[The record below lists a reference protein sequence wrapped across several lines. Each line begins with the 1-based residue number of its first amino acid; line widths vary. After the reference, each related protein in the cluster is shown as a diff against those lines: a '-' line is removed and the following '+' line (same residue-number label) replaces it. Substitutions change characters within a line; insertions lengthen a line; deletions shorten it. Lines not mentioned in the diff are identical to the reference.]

1 MIAKVGYLNDASLP
15 AYKFPNL
22 ETQTSLRE
30 EKVAA
35 HIGDSYIIERI
46 TMVIRNGEEISL
58 SDVLL
63 KLEINEDIFN
73 PNISGFVEINDYTGG
88 LEKFQ
93 LTGGEQIKV
102 RILKPNSSSIVVDR
116 QDLIVHTI
124 SKGTYNDQN
133 NIVYRLEFTTTSAIR
148 SQKIRVYKSY
158 SDTRNI
164 AEVVKDLCL
173 QMGEDINIEKN
184 LPITLDKAF
193 VSPGYS
199 PIQAINFL
207 AKRSCASG
215 DYYLF
220 FDRVSTGKVFAG
232 INNLRSLSPPI
243 DEMYHI
249 FYSPSLTYVEGKRT
263 ETEMRTD
270 VVQLQNNFNHILNMN
285 NGLYYSK
292 LTKVDTLKRTY
303 EVKNFDYKESMNDFY
318 INTLT
323 IDQTEFGM
331 EDENQMPGERMFVP
345 AMNDPVNDKISWVK
359 NDLHGALL
367 MSGMRVAVSV
377 SGAVNQLGAGDIVY
391 LTIPSDVHK
400 SSNLGNSETFENNMY
415 SGKYFVTACKH
426 VITNQTYTKKLE
438 LSRGSVRESL
448 ANSTPFSQLSTDTPQ
463 MGAKD
468 SYKENVSKYIN
479 SELRSSTEVEPTM
492 EERIAIAELQAAKAK
507 AETSRTGTWT
517 QVDSNGKTVNYFLDD
532 RISENIRKE
541 LISSGRFGSVVDSP
555 ASEE

>member
-1 MIAKVGYLNDASLP
+1 MIAKVGYLNDTSLP

-35 HIGDSYIIERI
+35 HIGDSYSIERI

-63 KLEINEDIFN
+63 RLEINEDIFN
-73 PNISGFVEINDYTGG
+73 PNISGFIEINDYSGG

-102 RILKPNSSSIVVDR
+102 RILKPNSSSIIIDR
-116 QDLIVHTI
+116 KDLVVHTI

-133 NIVYRLEFTTTSAIR
+133 NIIYRLEFTTTSAIR
-148 SQKIRVYKSY
+148 SQKIRIYKSY
-158 SDTRNI
+158 NNTRNI
-164 AEVVKDLCL
+164 AEIVKNLCEE
-173 QMGEDINIEKN
+173 MGEKINIEKN
-184 LPITLDKAF
+184 LPISLDKAF

-207 AKRSCASG
+207 AKRACASG

-232 INNLRSLSPPI
+232 INNLRSLSPSI

-249 FYSPSLTYVEGKRT
+249 FYSPALSYVEGKRT

-270 VVQLQNNFNHILNMN
+270 IVQLQNNFNHILNMN

-292 LTKVDTLKRTY
+292 LTKVDPLKRTY
-303 EVKNFDYKESMNDFY
+303 EVKNFDYKESMSDFY

-331 EDENQMPGERMFVP
+331 DDENQMPGERMFVP
-345 AMNDPVNDKISWVK
+345 ATNDPVGDKISWVK

-377 SGAVNQLGAGDIVY
+377 SGSVNQLGAGDIVY

-448 ANSTPFSQLSTDTPQ
+448 ANTTPASQSISNTKRMNP
-463 MGAKD
+463 KD
-468 SYKENVSKYIN
+468 AYKENVSKYIN
-479 SELRSSTEVEPTM
+479 SDPLSTVQAEPTM
-492 EERIAIAELQAAKAK
+492 EERIAIAENQAAKAK
-507 AETSRTGTWT
+507 AQATRSGTWT
-517 QVDSNGKTVNYFLDD
+517 QIDSNGRTVNYFLDD
-532 RISENIRKE
+532 RISENVRKE
-541 LISSGRFGSVVDSP
+541 LISSGRFGNVVDSP